1 MFLILNCGSQSIKWK
16 VFEEKEKKLEKKA
29 ENKLIVS
36 SEGNYRKLLTEEIK
50 NLKKKYPEIRKIGHR
65 VVHGGDKLKDPVK
78 VTPEVLKELE
88 KLNKFAPLHNPFN
101 ILGIKIA
108 RKIFPKSVNIAVFDT
123 GFFKYL
129 PEKSYTYAIPE
140 NIREKYKLRKFGFHG
155 ISHEYLAKEAS
166 KKLNKP
172 LERLNLI
179 TCHLGGG
186 SSITAIKNGYPIDT
200 SMGFTPLEGL
210 VMMTR
215 CGDIDPGIILYLTS
229 LKGVKK
235 VNHIL
240 NYQSGIKGICGF
252 SEMTDV
258 LNEIKKGN
266 KKAKLA
272 LDIFVYRIQKYIC
285 AYFGILKR
293 VDAIVFSGAI
303 GYGSFKIRNMI
314 VKDLTLLKNTK
325 IFAIKTDEELAIAEK
340 LFEL

>member
-1 MFLILNCGSQSIKWK
+1 
-16 VFEEKEKKLEKKA
+16 
-29 ENKLIVS
+29 
-36 SEGNYRKLLTEEIK
+36 
-50 NLKKKYPEIRKIGHR
+50 
-65 VVHGGDKLKDPVK
+65 
-78 VTPEVLKELE
+78 
-88 KLNKFAPLHNPFN
+88 
-101 ILGIKIA
+101 
-108 RKIFPKSVNIAVFDT
+108 
-123 GFFKYL
+123 
-129 PEKSYTYAIPE
+129 
-140 NIREKYKLRKFGFHG
+140 
-155 ISHEYLAKEAS
+155 
-166 KKLNKP
+166 
-172 LERLNLI
+172 
-179 TCHLGGG
+179 LGGG
-186 SSITAIKNGYPIDT
+186 SSITAIKNGCPVDT

-266 KKAKLA
+266 RKAKLA

-293 VDAIVFSGAI
+293 VDVIVFSGTI
-303 GYGSFKIRNMI
+303 GYGSSKIRNMI

-325 IFAIKTDEELAIAEK
+325 ILAIKTDEELAIAQK
-340 LFEL
+340 II